1 MCMNK
6 IQSKDALSHQTD
18 KSLNKSSKL
27 KDGNTCK
34 YPVNKFNCTCL
45 VLSSSL
51 LLIPAFRA
59 FSCDVSFL
67 GTVSLLIAIFSA
79 NFWYYGIDD
88 WRLTL
93 DKTAAYS
100 GSICYVTYG
109 ISHIIY
115 DNIQGNYIY
124 VAWYLLLSASTIFAY
139 SMSNYKWNIG
149 CSSWVVYHV
158 GFHMF
163 LALGKFLVVEISSDS
178 CSLL

>member
-6 IQSKDALSHQTD
+6 IQPADVQSHQAE
-18 KSLNKSSKL
+18 KFPLQNLCKENS
-27 KDGNTCK
+27 GFK
-34 YPVNKFNCTCL
+34 YPVSKFNCTCL

-59 FSCDVSFL
+59 FSCNVSVL

-79 NFWYYGIDD
+79 NFWYFGIDD

-100 GSICYVTYG
+100 GSLCYVAYG
-109 ISHIIY
+109 ISHIVY
-115 DNIQGNYIY
+115 DNIQGNYAY
-124 VAWYLLLSASTIFAY
+124 VAWYLLLSVSTISAY
-139 SMSNYKWNIG
+139 LMSNYKWKIG
-149 CSSWVVYHV
+149 CSSWVFYHV
-158 GFHMF
+158 GFHM
-163 LALGKFLVVEISSDS
+163 LLTLGKFLVVEISSDT